1 MELSDGV
8 KQGRRRNRPKTISH
22 ARPLQVRISAA
33 IGHHVLGAARD
44 GTPWGPC
51 WTFSASRLGGQ
62 TQAVALTTK
71 GPSVS
76 VLTHVEFSIDAPTLG
91 GPC

>member
-22 ARPLQVRISAA
+22 ARPLPYRISEAV
-33 IGHHVLGAARD
+33 GRDVLGAARD
-44 GTPWGPC
+44 RTQCGPW
-51 WTFSASRLGGQ
+51 WTFSASRLGSQ

-76 VLTHVEFSIDAPTLG
+76 VLTHVEFSIGAPTLG